1 MITTAGALCGS
12 LLAGVLSA
20 RVLSVLFV
28 GTVLAVFLL
37 RRLRATWVRMSLIGL
52 MCSGFIEM
60 LLNATDA
67 SLALPGAA
75 VLPLKALI
83 HLQTSSL
90 GLILASAG
98 VIVLCLL
105 PAVRVILALWLYLR
119 LRDLLNT
126 LIAVTV
132 FLELLV
138 SIHIST

>member
-1 MITTAGALCGS
+1 MTGNFPCSEGAPAEGLE
-12 LLAGVLSA
+12 A
-20 RVLSVLFV
+20 RMQKVSRVV
-28 GTVLAVFLL
+28 SIGG
-37 RRLRATWVRMSLIGL
+37 MGL
-52 MCSGFIEM
+52 MFSGFIEM
-60 LLNATDA
+60 LLNATDS

-75 VLPLKALI
+75 VLPLKDLI

-119 LRDLLNT
+119 LRDLFNT
-126 LIAVTV
+126 LIAVVV
-132 FLELLV
+132 FLEMLV

>member
-1 MITTAGALCGS
+1 MAGNFPCSQGAPAEGLEARMQKVS
-12 LLAGVLSA
+12 RVVSLAG
-20 RVLSVLFV
+20 
-28 GTVLAVFLL
+28 
-37 RRLRATWVRMSLIGL
+37 MGL

-60 LLNATDA
+60 VLNATDS

-75 VLPLKALI
+75 VLPLKNLI

-119 LRDLLNT
+119 LRDLFNT
-126 LIAVTV
+126 LIAVVV
-132 FLELLV
+132 FLELMV
-138 SIHIST
+138 SIHLST

>member
-1 MITTAGALCGS
+1 MTGNFPCSEGAPAEGLE
-12 LLAGVLSA
+12 A
-20 RVLSVLFV
+20 RMQKVSRVV
-28 GTVLAVFLL
+28 SIGG
-37 RRLRATWVRMSLIGL
+37 MGL
-52 MCSGFIEM
+52 MFSGFIEM
-60 LLNATDA
+60 LLNATDS

-75 VLPLKALI
+75 VLPLKDLI

-119 LRDLLNT
+119 LRDLFNT
-126 LIAVTV
+126 LIAVVV

>member
-1 MITTAGALCGS
+1 MTGNSLRSKGAPAEGLEARMQKVSRAVS
-12 LLAGVLSA
+12 LG
-20 RVLSVLFV
+20 
-28 GTVLAVFLL
+28 G
-37 RRLRATWVRMSLIGL
+37 MGL

-60 LLNATDA
+60 LSNATNPTF
-67 SLALPGAA
+67 SLPGAA
-75 VLPLKALI
+75 VLPLRDLI

-90 GLILASAG
+90 GLILTSAG

-119 LRDLLNT
+119 SRDFFNT